1 MSTQD
6 GNERISY
13 ETRQTFWNVVEGP
26 YVVHAVLVLTVLTI
40 LVPIFWMALTSFK
53 TPNGVFSPTYL
64 PQELTFEAYREVVI
78 REQYWRARL
87 NSAVISTSTTVIV
100 MVLAIPAGYAFSR
113 FRFRFDNTIFIGVIF
128 SRLFPPIGIIIP
140 YFQGLAAFGLLNSR
154 PGIILAQVYL
164 WLPLMIYIMRN
175 FFISIPKEI
184 DESALVD
191 GCTQIQAFRK
201 IVLPLAMPG
210 VAAVG
215 ILTFLYSWREF
226 LFSFMISNTLASR
239 PISVAVY
246 DFVGEVNISW
256 EQMAAAAVL
265 AIVPAL
271 LVVLFFQRYIVSGL
285 TAGAMKGE

>member
-1 MSTQD
+1 
-6 GNERISY
+6 
-13 ETRQTFWNVVEGP
+13 
-26 YVVHAVLVLTVLTI
+26 
-40 LVPIFWMALTSFK
+40 
-53 TPNGVFSPTYL
+53 
-64 PQELTFEAYREVVI
+64 
-78 REQYWRARL
+78 
-87 NSAVISTSTTVIV
+87 